1 MGDDRPGSP
10 QEAWTQ
16 RAMQVRDAL
25 RERSDDELLELVR
38 RRSIDL
44 TGGIWD
50 ILKERKLD
58 ERVVREIMTLLV
70 TSPECA
76 GDDYLTRFHAA
87 DALMKITGF
96 PAEMV
101 ECLGPANNSARL
113 VSTDFEGEPKR
124 QEQLRS
130 FWQDFKQH
138 CLSIGLEMTWEP
150 PWPETF
156 IRYQVT
162 QTLECLYPSKKPFNP
177 RSLRDKLRHV
187 NQVCL
192 KEWGAQEGVEQCTTE
207 IIRDDSGAETE
218 RLVMRYARANLVVTL
233 DCLRREPDSDQWTLP
248 KEVRLHYDSESASFD
263 FMKFPMSGKPDG
275 AFFELGFVYK

>member
-1 MGDDRPGSP
+1 M
-10 QEAWTQ
+10 
-16 RAMQVRDAL
+16 RDAL

-50 ILKERKLD
+50 VLRERKLD

-70 TSPECA
+70 TPAERAC
-76 GDDYLTRFHAA
+76 DDYLTRFHAA

-113 VSTDFEGEPKR
+113 ISTDFEGEPKR

-138 CLSIGLEMTWEP
+138 CLGIGLEMTWEP

-156 IRYQVT
+156 IRYQVE
-162 QTLECLYPSKKPFNP
+162 QTLERPRPSDKPVNP

-192 KEWGAQEGVEQCTTE
+192 KEWEAPEGAEQSATE
-207 IIRDDSGAETE
+207 IIRDESGAETE
-218 RLVMRYARANLVVTL
+218 RLIMRYARANLIVTV
-233 DCLRREPDSDQWTLP
+233 DCLRREPDSEQWTLP
-248 KEVRLHYDSESASFD
+248 KEIRLHYESDSASFD
-263 FMKFPMSGKPDG
+263 SFKFPMSGKPDG
-275 AFFELGFVYK
+275 VFFELGFVYK